1 MDPESPSSEY
11 NTLQRGLQKSYEEL
25 NYYTENEG
33 KNNLAILLQDKEIN
47 KLKNQLYELEQQVK
61 VNKAAYGR
69 NNEWPVMMH
78 PLVND
83 EFKFIRQQMIEVNEK
98 LNTATLDNMFKK
110 AGDSS
115 STPLTTQLK
124 YLEKES
130 HSSSTEVNESR
141 TEVLKSEF
149 EKQRTSAADLEHRL
163 IESRK
168 LVKHLEGELTEIIDT
183 VSSLNI
189 RIRDISDQNEN
200 LLQEIG
206 RQKKH

>member
-1 MDPESPSSEY
+1 MDPSPNSEY
-11 NTLQRGLQKSYEEL
+11 ATLQRGLHKSYEEL
-25 NYYTENEG
+25 NFYRENER

-83 EFKFIRQQMIEVNEK
+83 EFKFIRQQMIEVHDK
-98 LNTATLDNMFKK
+98 LNSATLENQFKK

-115 STPLTTQLK
+115 STPLSTQLK
-124 YLEKES
+124 YLEKEA
-130 HSSSTEVNESR
+130 HSSAAEVSESR
-141 TEVLKSEF
+141 IEALKAEF
-149 EKQRTSAADLEHRL
+149 EKQRTSSTELEHRL

-168 LVKHLEGELTEIIDT
+168 LVKHLESELSEILDT
-183 VSSLNI
+183 VSSLNT
-189 RIRDISDQNEN
+189 RIRDINEQNES
-200 LLQEIG
+200 LKQEINK
-206 RQKKH
+206 QKKH

>member
-1 MDPESPSSEY
+1 MDSESPSSEY
-11 NTLQRGLQKSYEEL
+11 STLQRGLQKSYEEL
-25 NYYTENEG
+25 HHYQENKG

-47 KLKNQLYELEQQVK
+47 QLKNQLYEIEQQVK

-83 EFKFIRQQMIEVNEK
+83 EFKFIRQQMIEVNER
-98 LNTATLDNMFKK
+98 LNTTTLDNIFKK

-115 STPLTTQLK
+115 STPLNIQLK
-124 YLEKES
+124 YLEKEA
-130 HSSSTEVNESR
+130 HSSSTEVGESAR
-141 TEVLKSEF
+141 ETLKTEF
-149 EKQRTSAADLEHRL
+149 EKQRTAAADLEYRL

-168 LVKHLEGELTEIIDT
+168 LVKHQESELNEIVDT
-183 VSSLNI
+183 TASLNI
-189 RIRDISDQNEN
+189 RIRDIGDQNEN
-200 LLQEIG
+200 LRQEIS